1 MRIVESTTS
10 VDIKIFFQEST
21 KVPSSAVL
29 AVISKHFLKMQ
40 EADSPLDKLENLLA
54 AISVMFNAVSISS
67 LKFYINLIVIRETK
81 SFCTQIQNLRGRRS
95 MKSSS

>member
-1 MRIVESTTS
+1 MY
-10 VDIKIFFQEST
+10 IFYNNLYLISRQEST

-54 AISVMFNAVSISS
+54 AISVMFNAVS
-67 LKFYINLIVIRETK
+67 
-81 SFCTQIQNLRGRRS
+81 
-95 MKSSS
+95 